1 MFIVVYLIF
10 LIYICAFLTF
20 KTIITMLNTT
30 DFAQRLQ
37 QVMDYYGL
45 NAAAFADSLE
55 IQRSGISHLLSERNK
70 PSLDFIL
77 KLIEK
82 FPEVDMYWITQ
93 GKGSFP
99 RKEETHSISPRK
111 QPDLFSD
118 IPEIEMTPTPS
129 PTVATPAHEKAVQE
143 PATAPI
149 VEEKLSVLTDT
160 HKKIKRIIFFY
171 EDNHFEVFDN

>member
-1 MFIVVYLIF
+1 
-10 LIYICAFLTF
+10 
-20 KTIITMLNTT
+20 MLNTS
-30 DFAQRLQ
+30 DFSIRLQ

-45 NAAAFADSLE
+45 NAAAFADALE

-93 GKGSFP
+93 GKGTFP
-99 RKEETHSISPRK
+99 RKEEKEGSVPKKIQ

-118 IPEIEMTPTPS
+118 ILEIEMESLS
-129 PTVATPAHEKAVQE
+129 PTLSS
-143 PATAPI
+143 PI
-149 VEEKLSVLTDT
+149 KEEKKVSLDKEVSELSPLPSSIVNNTVG
-160 HKKIKRIIFFY
+160 KKIKHIIFFY
-171 EDNHFEVFDN
+171 EDNHFEVFDS

>member
-1 MFIVVYLIF
+1 
-10 LIYICAFLTF
+10 
-20 KTIITMLNTT
+20 MLNTS
-30 DFAQRLQ
+30 DFAIRLQ

-99 RKEETHSISPRK
+99 RKEDKELANAKKTQ

-118 IPEIEMTPTPS
+118 IAEIEMQAPTPAPPS
-129 PTVATPAHEKAVQE
+129 VAIKEKQVETKALPLPTDKH
-143 PATAPI
+143 
-149 VEEKLSVLTDT
+149 
-160 HKKIKRIIFFY
+160 IKRIIFFY
-171 EDNHFEVFDN
+171 EDNRFEVFEN

>member
-1 MFIVVYLIF
+1 
-10 LIYICAFLTF
+10 
-20 KTIITMLNTT
+20 MLNTT

-99 RKEETHSISPRK
+99 RKEETHSIFPRK

-129 PTVATPAHEKAVQE
+129 PTVATPAQEKTVQE
-143 PATAPI
+143 PVTPPI
-149 VEEKLSVLTDT
+149 IEEKLSVLTDT
-160 HKKIKRIIFFY
+160 RKKIKRIIFFY

>member
-1 MFIVVYLIF
+1 
-10 LIYICAFLTF
+10 
-20 KTIITMLNTT
+20 MLNTS
-30 DFAQRLQ
+30 DFAIRLQ

-55 IQRSGISHLLSERNK
+55 IQRSGVSHLLSERNK

-99 RKEETHSISPRK
+99 RKEDKELASAKKTQ

-118 IPEIEMTPTPS
+118 IPEIEMQAPTPAPPFVAIKEKQIETKALPL
-129 PTVATPAHEKAVQE
+129 PTDKR
-143 PATAPI
+143 
-149 VEEKLSVLTDT
+149 
-160 HKKIKRIIFFY
+160 IKRIIFFY
-171 EDNHFEVFDN
+171 EDNHFEVFEN

>member
-1 MFIVVYLIF
+1 
-10 LIYICAFLTF
+10 
-20 KTIITMLNTT
+20 MLNTS
-30 DFAQRLQ
+30 DFAIRLQ

-99 RKEETHSISPRK
+99 RKEDKELASAKKTQ

-118 IPEIEMTPTPS
+118 IPEIEMQAPTPALPS
-129 PTVATPAHEKAVQE
+129 VAIKEKQVETKALPLPTDKH
-143 PATAPI
+143 
-149 VEEKLSVLTDT
+149 
-160 HKKIKRIIFFY
+160 IKRIIFFY
-171 EDNHFEVFDN
+171 EDNRFEVFEN

>member
-1 MFIVVYLIF
+1 
-10 LIYICAFLTF
+10 
-20 KTIITMLNTT
+20 MLNTS
-30 DFAQRLQ
+30 DFAIRLQ

-99 RKEETHSISPRK
+99 RKEDKELASAKKTQ

-118 IPEIEMTPTPS
+118 IPEIEMQAT
-129 PTVATPAHEKAVQE
+129 TPAPPSVAIKEKQIE
-143 PATAPI
+143 TKTLPLPTN
-149 VEEKLSVLTDT
+149 K
-160 HKKIKRIIFFY
+160 HIKRIIFFY
-171 EDNHFEVFDN
+171 EDNRFEVFEN

>member
-1 MFIVVYLIF
+1 MFVYLIF
-10 LIYICAFLTF
+10 LIYICALLTF
-20 KTIITMLNTT
+20 QIIITMLNTT

-129 PTVATPAHEKAVQE
+129 PTVATPAHEKAIQE
-143 PATAPI
+143 PVTAPI
-149 VEEKLSVLTDT
+149 IEEKLSVLTDT

>member
-1 MFIVVYLIF
+1 
-10 LIYICAFLTF
+10 
-20 KTIITMLNTT
+20 MLNTS
-30 DFAQRLQ
+30 DFAIRLQ

-99 RKEETHSISPRK
+99 RKEDKELVSAKKTQ

-118 IPEIEMTPTPS
+118 IPEIETQAS
-129 PTVATPAHEKAVQE
+129 TPAPPSVAIKEKQIETKAL
-143 PATAPI
+143 PLP
-149 VEEKLSVLTDT
+149 TDK
-160 HKKIKRIIFFY
+160 HIKRIIFFY
-171 EDNHFEVFDN
+171 EDNHFEVFEN